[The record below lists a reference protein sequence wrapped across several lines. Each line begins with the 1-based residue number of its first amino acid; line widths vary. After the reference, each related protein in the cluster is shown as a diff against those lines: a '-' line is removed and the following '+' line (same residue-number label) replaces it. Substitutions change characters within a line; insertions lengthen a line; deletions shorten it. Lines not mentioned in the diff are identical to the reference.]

1 LRAVAKTL
9 YPRALSPV
17 AVTRP
22 IPLEQPVTRIFLE
35 GMGKVL
41 NLSIVVLYR
50 DLFCIVLS
58 R

>member
-1 LRAVAKTL
+1 
-9 YPRALSPV
+9 
-17 AVTRP
+17 VTRP

-35 GMGKVL
+35 DMGKVL
-41 NLSIVVLYR
+41 NLAIVVLYR